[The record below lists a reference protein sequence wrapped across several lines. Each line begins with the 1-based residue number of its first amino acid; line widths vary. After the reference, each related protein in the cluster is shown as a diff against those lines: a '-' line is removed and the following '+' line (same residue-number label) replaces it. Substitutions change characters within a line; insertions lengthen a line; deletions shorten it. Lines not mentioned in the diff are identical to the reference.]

1 MRATMIHVKHLTK
14 DYRRVKRREG
24 FLGSVRTLFS
34 AEYETTRAVD
44 DISFDINEGELVGY
58 IGPNGAGKSTSIK
71 MLCGILVPT
80 SGEVLVNGLIPHKN
94 RMENTRQIGAVFG
107 QKTQLW
113 WDVPVIESL
122 KLFRDIYKVPEAQ
135 YNRILEIFNDLPR

>member
-1 MRATMIHVKHLTK
+1 
-14 DYRRVKRREG
+14 
-24 FLGSVRTLFS
+24 
-34 AEYETTRAVD
+34 
-44 DISFDINEGELVGY
+44 
-58 IGPNGAGKSTSIK
+58 
-71 MLCGILVPT
+71 MLCGILVRT
-80 SGEVLVNGLIPHKN
+80 RGEVLVNGLVPHKN

-135 YNRILEIFNDLPR
+135 YKHNLALFNELLDLHEFSARRCVN

>member
-1 MRATMIHVKHLTK
+1 MIHVKHLTK
-14 DYRRVKRREG
+14 DYKRVKRREG

-44 DISFDINEGELVGY
+44 GISFDINEGELVGY

-71 MLCGILVPT
+71 MLCGILVLT
-80 SGEVLVNGLIPHKN
+80 SGEVLVNGLVPHKN

-107 QKTQLW
+107 
-113 WDVPVIESL
+113 PVSYTHL
-122 KLFRDIYKVPEAQ
+122 TLPTIYSV
-135 YNRILEIFNDLPR
+135 